1 MYYAVKVVRRRN
13 MKNEVVVTRKGQTT
27 IPAELRIKYK
37 IEEGTRLEVIE
48 TGEGILLKPKK
59 STIDLAGSGA
69 EYANPEEMKKLLD
82 RLREED
88 V

>member
-1 MYYAVKVVRRRN
+1 

-27 IPAELRIKYK
+27 IPAELRMKYK
-37 IEEGTRLEVIE
+37 IEEGTRLQVIE
-48 TGEGILLKPKK
+48 TREGILFKPKK

-69 EYANPEEMKKLLD
+69 KYANPEEMKKLLD

>member
-1 MYYAVKVVRRRN
+1 VR
-13 MKNEVVVTRKGQTT
+13 NEVVVTRKGQTT
-27 IPAELRIKYK
+27 IPAELRMKYK

-59 STIDLAGSGA
+59 STVDLAGSGA
-69 EYANPEEMKKLLD
+69 EYANPDEMKKLLD

>member
-1 MYYAVKVVRRRN
+1 MYYVKNVLQGRK

-27 IPAELRIKYK
+27 IPAELRMKYK
-37 IEEGTRLEVIE
+37 IEEGTRLQVIE
-48 TGEGILLKPKK
+48 TGEGILFKPKK

-69 EYANPEEMKKLLD
+69 KYANPEEMKKLLD

>member
-1 MYYAVKVVRRRN
+1 MYYAAKVVRRRN

-48 TGEGILLKPKK
+48 TGEGILFKPKK